1 MKFEVKETSKRY
13 QVTGTKG
20 YRIVFD
26 NKQDAVKHC
35 NYLNRQ
41 EEMMDQFREQNIKYY
56 TTLSKIKLLTEQ
68 IHRETGELNILEVAI
83 KIKELIRDV
92 MQ

>member
-13 QVTGTKG
+13 EVTGTKV
-20 YRIVFD
+20 YRILFD
-26 NKQDAVKHC
+26 NRYDAVKHC

-41 EEMMDQFREQNIKYY
+41 EEMMEQFREQNIKYY
-56 TTLSKIKLLTEQ
+56 ITLSKIKLLTEQ

-92 MQ
+92 M